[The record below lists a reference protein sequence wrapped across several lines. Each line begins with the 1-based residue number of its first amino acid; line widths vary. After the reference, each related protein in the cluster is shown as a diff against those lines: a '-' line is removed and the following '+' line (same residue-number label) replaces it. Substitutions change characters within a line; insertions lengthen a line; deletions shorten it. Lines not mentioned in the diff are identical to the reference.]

1 MKNRNSARYCK
12 VHHIPEISICHCLIK
27 RTGGK
32 ALQGGTKSGNLPHHF
47 LNGLRL
53 RDRTGPHIFISGIRM
68 LKKLILSVFA
78 FATIPVCAQVTL
90 GGIVIDSETGKPVQ
104 GANIRVEH
112 SLSGTSANSKGEFSI
127 TNLPQQESYKLSV
140 THVSYLPVTVTTGP
154 DNSIIIKMQE
164 SYINLGQVVVTGTG
178 THRRMTN
185 SPVPI
190 QVITAK
196 DIENAGATSLEDA
209 LTKLSPNIT
218 TMTNGM
224 GTFLNLNGMSQ
235 DYMIIL
241 ENGHRLG
248 GDERMARIGTG
259 NIKRIEIQSGAA
271 SALYGSEA
279 IGGVINIITDDSKN
293 GIGAS
298 SYTHYTSH
306 GRFTQTVDADVSQG
320 RLSSYTTYQRKEAD
334 NWQVNNIDEEGN
346 KTGRPMSMGYRSDNL
361 SQRFSYAVTDKLNI
375 SVRGNYNDYETRRP
389 ESATYF
395 KKSGGDF
402 KETQAYTYNMSHRTW
417 LYGLSADYMINSA
430 AYIEADFY
438 SDNFRSSYRYFSKSG
453 SFLPGDEQVRKET
466 AYYDG
471 TLKGIFKPNDM
482 NKLSVGMEYINEQL
496 DSESDNISSESM
508 FTAAAFV
515 QDELSLT
522 DDIQAVAGVRY
533 LYNGNFRSHATPNV
547 SLMYKPGNFRFRA
560 AWSAGYRAPTLSQ
573 IYATDQ
579 AKSTSRATVGNPEL
593 KPEKSRSASLNAEF
607 SNQRL
612 SVSVTGMVNNVTD
625 MINYRV
631 LSDAEIS
638 AMGYDDLHAQF
649 STIRQRSNIDEAHIK
664 SLSANANVYV
674 GAGFTLGGGYILT
687 DSKAISDGKETPVD
701 KSVKHSG
708 NVNAR
713 WDHNWGNYH
722 MNVNLNGHIQS
733 ERWSSTYGYA
743 PGYSQWDLNTTHTF
757 YVEDFILE
765 PGLGIENIFNE
776 RDTRP
781 WNSNFSTV
789 NPGRAVYVSLALKFR
804 K

>member
-1 MKNRNSARYCK
+1 
-12 VHHIPEISICHCLIK
+12 
-27 RTGGK
+27 
-32 ALQGGTKSGNLPHHF
+32 
-47 LNGLRL
+47 
-53 RDRTGPHIFISGIRM
+53 M

-78 FATIPVCAQVTL
+78 FVAMPVCAQVTL

-112 SLSGTSANSKGEFSI
+112 SLSGTSANSKGEFTIS
-127 TNLPQQESYKLSV
+127 NLPQQESYKLSV
-140 THVSYLPVTVTTGP
+140 THVSYLPVTVTTGA

-196 DIENAGATSLEDA
+196 DIENAGATSLEEA
-209 LTKLSPNIT
+209 LTRLSPNIT

-334 NWQVNNIDEEGN
+334 NWQVNDIDEEGN

-361 SQRFSYAVTDKLNI
+361 SQRFTYAVTDKLNL

-496 DSESDNISSESM
+496 DSESDNISRESM

-579 AKSTSRATVGNPEL
+579 AKSTSRATVGNPAL

-713 WDHNWGNYH
+713 WDHNWGDYH
-722 MNVNLNGHIQS
+722 LNVNLNGHIQS

>member
-1 MKNRNSARYCK
+1 
-12 VHHIPEISICHCLIK
+12 
-27 RTGGK
+27 
-32 ALQGGTKSGNLPHHF
+32 
-47 LNGLRL
+47 
-53 RDRTGPHIFISGIRM
+53 M

-579 AKSTSRATVGNPEL
+579 AKSTSRATVGNPGL

>member
-1 MKNRNSARYCK
+1 
-12 VHHIPEISICHCLIK
+12 
-27 RTGGK
+27 
-32 ALQGGTKSGNLPHHF
+32 
-47 LNGLRL
+47 
-53 RDRTGPHIFISGIRM
+53 M

-334 NWQVNNIDEEGN
+334 NWQVNDIDEEGN
-346 KTGRPMSMGYRSDNL
+346 KTGRPMSVGYRSDNL
-361 SQRFSYAVTDKLNI
+361 SQRFTYAVTDKLNI
-375 SVRGNYNDYETRRP
+375 SVRSNYNDYETRRP

-395 KKSGGDF
+395 KKSGSDY

-417 LYGLSADYMINSA
+417 LYGLSADYMISSA

-496 DSESDNISSESM
+496 DSESDNIRGESM

-522 DDIQAVAGVRY
+522 DDIQAVAGIRY

-579 AKSTSRATVGNPEL
+579 AKSTSRATVGNPAL

-789 NPGRAVYVSLALKFR
+789 SPGRAVCVSLALKFR

>member
-32 ALQGGTKSGNLPHHF
+32 ALQGGTKSGNLPHQF

-53 RDRTGPHIFISGIRM
+53 RDRTGPHVFISGIRM

-127 TNLPQQESYKLSV
+127 TNLPEQESYKLSV

-334 NWQVNNIDEEGN
+334 NWQVNDIDEEGN

-579 AKSTSRATVGNPEL
+579 AKSTSRATVGNPGL

-722 MNVNLNGHIQS
+722 MNVNLSGHIQS

>member
-1 MKNRNSARYCK
+1 MLRKLLLLVLACAS
-12 VHHIPEISICHCLIK
+12 IPSW
-27 RTGGK
+27 
-32 ALQGGTKSGNLPHHF
+32 
-47 LNGLRL
+47 
-53 RDRTGPHIFISGIRM
+53 
-68 LKKLILSVFA
+68 
-78 FATIPVCAQVTL
+78 AQVTL

-112 SLSGTSANSKGEFSI
+112 SLSGSTTNSKGEFTI
-127 TNLPQQESYKLSV
+127 NNLPVQESYKLSA
-140 THVSYLPVTVTTGP
+140 THVSYLPVNITTAQ

-196 DIENAGATSLEDA
+196 DIENAGAASLEDA

-224 GTFLNLNGMSQ
+224 GTFLNLNGMGQ
-235 DYMIIL
+235 DYLIIL

-248 GDERMARIGTG
+248 GDERMSRIGTA

-279 IGGVINIITDDSKN
+279 IGGVINIITDDSKS

-298 SYTHYTSH
+298 SYTHYTSF
-306 GRFTQTVDADVSQG
+306 GRFTQTVDADVSAG
-320 RLSSYTTYQRKEAD
+320 KFSSYTTYQRNEAD
-334 NWQVNNIDEEGN
+334 NWQVKDIDEDGY
-346 KTGRPMSMGYRSDNL
+346 KTGRPMSVGYRSDNL
-361 SQRFSYAVTDKLNI
+361 SQRFTYSVNDKLNL
-375 SVRGNYNDYETRRP
+375 SLRGNINNYDTRRP
-389 ESATYF
+389 ETATYF
-395 KKSGGDF
+395 KKTTTKDDDGNYIY

-417 LYGLSADYMINSA
+417 LYGVSADYMISPS
-430 AYIEADFY
+430 AYIEADFF
-438 SDNFRSSYRYFSKSG
+438 SDNFKSSYRYFSKSG
-453 SFLPGDEQVRKET
+453 SFLPGDEQIRKET

-471 TLKGIFKPNDM
+471 TVKGIFKPNDM
-482 NKLSVGMEYINEQL
+482 NKLSVGLEYIGEQL
-496 DSESDNISSESM
+496 ESESDNISNESTY
-508 FTAAAFV
+508 TAAAFV

-522 DDIQAVAGVRY
+522 DNIQAVAGVRY
-533 LYNGNFRSHATPNV
+533 LYNGNFKSHATPNV
-547 SLMYKPGNFRFRA
+547 SVMYKPGNFRFRA
-560 AWSAGYRAPTLSQ
+560 SWSAGYRSPTLSQ

-579 AKSTSRATVGNPEL
+579 SKTSSRATVGNPDL
-593 KPEKSRSASLNAEF
+593 KPEKSHSGSLNAEF
-607 SNQRL
+607 SNQRFSL
-612 SVSVTGMVNNVTD
+612 SVTGMINNVTD
-625 MINYRV
+625 MINYLV
-631 LSDAEIS
+631 LTDAQITS
-638 AMGYDDLHAQF
+638 LGYDALHADY

-664 SLSANANVYV
+664 SLSVNANVYV
-674 GAGFTLGGGYILT
+674 GAGLTIGGGYILT
-687 DSKAISDGKETPVD
+687 DSKAISEGNETPID

-708 NVNAR
+708 NVNVR

-722 MNVNLNGHIQS
+722 MNIDLNGHMQG

-765 PGLGIENIFNE
+765 PGIGIENIFNE

-789 NPGRAVYVSLALKFR
+789 NPGRSVYVSLALKFR

>member
-1 MKNRNSARYCK
+1 
-12 VHHIPEISICHCLIK
+12 
-27 RTGGK
+27 
-32 ALQGGTKSGNLPHHF
+32 
-47 LNGLRL
+47 
-53 RDRTGPHIFISGIRM
+53 M

-78 FATIPVCAQVTL
+78 FVAMPVCAQVTL

-112 SLSGTSANSKGEFSI
+112 SLSGTSANSKGEFTI

-334 NWQVNNIDEEGN
+334 NWQVNDIDEEGN

-361 SQRFSYAVTDKLNI
+361 SQRFTYAVTDKLNI

-417 LYGLSADYMINSA
+417 LYGLSADYMISSA

-496 DSESDNISSESM
+496 DSESDNISRESM

-579 AKSTSRATVGNPEL
+579 AKSTSRATVGNPAL
-593 KPEKSRSASLNAEF
+593 KPEKSQSASLNAEF

-664 SLSANANVYV
+664 SLSANANIYV

-713 WDHNWGNYH
+713 WDHNWGDYH
-722 MNVNLNGHIQS
+722 LNVNLNGHIQS

-781 WNSNFSTV
+781 WNSNFSTI

>member
-1 MKNRNSARYCK
+1 
-12 VHHIPEISICHCLIK
+12 
-27 RTGGK
+27 
-32 ALQGGTKSGNLPHHF
+32 
-47 LNGLRL
+47 
-53 RDRTGPHIFISGIRM
+53 M
-68 LKKLILSVFA
+68 LKKLFLLVFA
-78 FATIPVCAQVTL
+78 FTTVSVCAQVTL
-90 GGIVIDSETGKPVQ
+90 GGIVVDSETGKPVQ

-112 SLSGTSANSKGEFSI
+112 SLSGTSANSKGEFTIS
-127 TNLPQQESYKLSV
+127 NLPEQESYKLSV
-140 THVSYLPVTVTTGP
+140 THVSYLPVTVTTGQ

-185 SPVPI
+185 SPIPI

-209 LTKLSPNIT
+209 LTKLSPSIT

-235 DYMIIL
+235 DYMIVL

-248 GDERMARIGTG
+248 GDERLARISTG

-298 SYTHYTSH
+298 SYTHFTSH
-306 GRFTQTVDADVSQG
+306 GRFTQNIDADVSQG

-334 NWQVNNIDEEGN
+334 NWQVNDIDEEGN
-346 KTGRPMSMGYRSDNL
+346 KTGRPMSAGYRSDNL
-361 SQRFSYAVTDKLNI
+361 SQRFTYAVNDKFNV
-375 SVRGNYNDYETRRP
+375 SVRGNYNDYETHRP

-395 KKSGGDF
+395 KKSGTDY
-402 KETQAYTYNMSHRTW
+402 KETQAYTYNMAHRTW
-417 LYGLSADYMINSA
+417 LYGLSADYMISPA

-438 SDNFRSSYRYFSKSG
+438 SDNFSSSYKYFTKNG
-453 SFLPGDEQVRKET
+453 SFLPGDEQIRKET

-471 TLKGIFKPNDM
+471 TVKGIFKPNDM
-482 NKLSVGMEYINEQL
+482 NKLSVGVEYINERL
-496 DSESDNISSESM
+496 DSESDNISNESM
-508 FTAAAFV
+508 YTAAAFA
-515 QDELSLT
+515 QDEISIT
-522 DDIQAVAGVRY
+522 DNIQAVAGLRY
-533 LYNGNFRSHATPNV
+533 LYNGNFKSHATPNV

-560 AWSAGYRAPTLSQ
+560 AWSTGYRSPTLSQ

-579 AKSTSRATVGNPEL
+579 AKNASRATVGNPDL

-612 SVSVTGMVNNVTD
+612 SVSVTGLINNVTD

-638 AMGYDDLHAQF
+638 ALGYDALHADF

-664 SLSANANVYV
+664 SLSVNTNVYL

-687 DSKAISDGKETPVD
+687 DSKAISDGTETPVD

-713 WDHNWGNYH
+713 WDHNWGDYH
-722 MNVNLNGHIQS
+722 LNVNLNGHIQS

-765 PGLGIENIFNE
+765 PGIGIENIFNE

-789 NPGRAVYVSLALKFR
+789 NPGRSVYVSLALKFR

>member
-1 MKNRNSARYCK
+1 
-12 VHHIPEISICHCLIK
+12 
-27 RTGGK
+27 
-32 ALQGGTKSGNLPHHF
+32 
-47 LNGLRL
+47 
-53 RDRTGPHIFISGIRM
+53 M

-127 TNLPQQESYKLSV
+127 TNLPEQESYKLSV

-496 DSESDNISSESM
+496 DSESDNISRESM

-579 AKSTSRATVGNPEL
+579 AKSTSRATVGNPGL

-776 RDTRP
+776 RDARP

>member
-1 MKNRNSARYCK
+1 
-12 VHHIPEISICHCLIK
+12 
-27 RTGGK
+27 
-32 ALQGGTKSGNLPHHF
+32 
-47 LNGLRL
+47 
-53 RDRTGPHIFISGIRM
+53 M

-78 FATIPVCAQVTL
+78 FAAIPVCAQVTL

-127 TNLPQQESYKLSV
+127 TNLPEQESYKLSV

-334 NWQVNNIDEEGN
+334 NWQVNDIDEEGN

-722 MNVNLNGHIQS
+722 LNVNLSGHIQS

>member
-1 MKNRNSARYCK
+1 
-12 VHHIPEISICHCLIK
+12 
-27 RTGGK
+27 
-32 ALQGGTKSGNLPHHF
+32 
-47 LNGLRL
+47 
-53 RDRTGPHIFISGIRM
+53 M

-334 NWQVNNIDEEGN
+334 NWQVNDIDEEGN
-346 KTGRPMSMGYRSDNL
+346 KTGRPMSVGYRSDNL
-361 SQRFSYAVTDKLNI
+361 SQRFTYAVTDKLNI
-375 SVRGNYNDYETRRP
+375 SVRSNYNDYETRRP

-395 KKSGGDF
+395 KKSGSDY

-417 LYGLSADYMINSA
+417 LYGLSADYMISSA

-496 DSESDNISSESM
+496 DSESDNIRGESM

-522 DDIQAVAGVRY
+522 DDIQAVAGIRY

-579 AKSTSRATVGNPEL
+579 AKSTSRATVGNPAL

>member
-1 MKNRNSARYCK
+1 
-12 VHHIPEISICHCLIK
+12 
-27 RTGGK
+27 
-32 ALQGGTKSGNLPHHF
+32 
-47 LNGLRL
+47 
-53 RDRTGPHIFISGIRM
+53 M

-78 FATIPVCAQVTL
+78 FVAMHVCAQVTL

-112 SLSGTSANSKGEFSI
+112 SLSGTSANSKGEFTI

-334 NWQVNNIDEEGN
+334 NWQVNDIDEEGN

-395 KKSGGDF
+395 KKSGKNDDGSDKF

-417 LYGLSADYMINSA
+417 LYGLSADYMISSA

-466 AYYDG
+466 AFYDG

-496 DSESDNISSESM
+496 DSESDNISRESM

-522 DDIQAVAGVRY
+522 DDIQAVAGIRY

-579 AKSTSRATVGNPEL
+579 AKSTSRATVGNPAL
-593 KPEKSRSASLNAEF
+593 KPEKSTSASLNAEF

-713 WDHNWGNYH
+713 WDHNWGDYH
-722 MNVNLNGHIQS
+722 LNVNLNGHIQS

>member
-53 RDRTGPHIFISGIRM
+53 RDRTGPHVFISGIRM

-78 FATIPVCAQVTL
+78 FAVIPVCAQVTL

-127 TNLPQQESYKLSV
+127 TNLPEQESYKLSV

-334 NWQVNNIDEEGN
+334 NWQVNDIDEEGN

>member
-32 ALQGGTKSGNLPHHF
+32 ALQGGTKSGNLPHQF

-53 RDRTGPHIFISGIRM
+53 RDRTGPHVFISGIRM

-127 TNLPQQESYKLSV
+127 TNLPEQESYKLSV

-334 NWQVNNIDEEGN
+334 NWQVNDIDEEGN

-579 AKSTSRATVGNPEL
+579 AKSTSRATVGNPGL

>member
-1 MKNRNSARYCK
+1 
-12 VHHIPEISICHCLIK
+12 
-27 RTGGK
+27 
-32 ALQGGTKSGNLPHHF
+32 
-47 LNGLRL
+47 
-53 RDRTGPHIFISGIRM
+53 M

-127 TNLPQQESYKLSV
+127 TNLPEQESYKLSV

-306 GRFTQTVDADVSQG
+306 GRFTQTVDTDVSQG

-417 LYGLSADYMINSA
+417 LYGLSADYMISSA

-579 AKSTSRATVGNPEL
+579 AKSTSRATVGNPGL

>member
-1 MKNRNSARYCK
+1 MDNGSGTEPVRTF
-12 VHHIPEISICHCLIK
+12 LIV
-27 RTGGK
+27 
-32 ALQGGTKSGNLPHHF
+32 
-47 LNGLRL
+47 
-53 RDRTGPHIFISGIRM
+53 M

-78 FATIPVCAQVTL
+78 FAVIPVCAQVTL

-112 SLSGTSANSKGEFSI
+112 SLSGTSANSKGEFTIS
-127 TNLPQQESYKLSV
+127 NLPQQESYKLSV
-140 THVSYLPVTVTTGP
+140 THVSYLPVTVTTGA

-334 NWQVNNIDEEGN
+334 NWQVNDIDEEGN

-361 SQRFSYAVTDKLNI
+361 SQRFTYAVTDKLNL

-395 KKSGGDF
+395 KKSGKNDDGSDKF

-496 DSESDNISSESM
+496 DSESDNISRESM

-560 AWSAGYRAPTLSQ
+560 AWAAGYRAPTLSQ

-579 AKSTSRATVGNPEL
+579 AKSTSRATVGNPAL

-713 WDHNWGNYH
+713 WDHNWGDYH
-722 MNVNLNGHIQS
+722 LNVNLNGHIQS

-781 WNSNFSTV
+781 WNSNFSTIS
-789 NPGRAVYVSLALKFR
+789 PGRAVYVSLALKFR

>member
-1 MKNRNSARYCK
+1 
-12 VHHIPEISICHCLIK
+12 
-27 RTGGK
+27 
-32 ALQGGTKSGNLPHHF
+32 
-47 LNGLRL
+47 
-53 RDRTGPHIFISGIRM
+53 M

-78 FATIPVCAQVTL
+78 FAVIPVCAQVTL

-127 TNLPQQESYKLSV
+127 TNLPEQESYKLSV

-389 ESATYF
+389 ESVTYF

-579 AKSTSRATVGNPEL
+579 AKSTSRATVGNPGL

-713 WDHNWGNYH
+713 WDHNWGDYH
-722 MNVNLNGHIQS
+722 LNVNLNGHIQS

>member
-1 MKNRNSARYCK
+1 
-12 VHHIPEISICHCLIK
+12 
-27 RTGGK
+27 
-32 ALQGGTKSGNLPHHF
+32 
-47 LNGLRL
+47 
-53 RDRTGPHIFISGIRM
+53 M

-78 FATIPVCAQVTL
+78 FVAMPVCAQVTL

-140 THVSYLPVTVTTGP
+140 THVSYLPVTVTTAA

-164 SYINLGQVVVTGTG
+164 SYINQGQVVVTGTG

-209 LTKLSPNIT
+209 LTRLSPNIT

-248 GDERMARIGTG
+248 GDERMARISTG

-334 NWQVNNIDEEGN
+334 NWQVNDIDEEGN

-361 SQRFSYAVTDKLNI
+361 SQRFTYAVTDKLNL

-402 KETQAYTYNMSHRTW
+402 KETQAYTYNMSHHTW
-417 LYGLSADYMINSA
+417 LYGLSADYMISSA
-430 AYIEADFY
+430 AYFEADFY

-496 DSESDNISSESM
+496 DSESDNIRSESM

-560 AWSAGYRAPTLSQ
+560 AWSSGYRAPTLSQ

-579 AKSTSRATVGNPEL
+579 AKSTSRATVGNPAL
-593 KPEKSRSASLNAEF
+593 KPEKSTSASLNAEF

-713 WDHNWGNYH
+713 WDHNWGDYH
-722 MNVNLNGHIQS
+722 MNINLNGHIQS

-781 WNSNFSTV
+781 WNSNFSTIS
-789 NPGRAVYVSLALKFR
+789 PGRAVYVSLALKFR

>member
-1 MKNRNSARYCK
+1 
-12 VHHIPEISICHCLIK
+12 
-27 RTGGK
+27 
-32 ALQGGTKSGNLPHHF
+32 
-47 LNGLRL
+47 
-53 RDRTGPHIFISGIRM
+53 M
-68 LKKLILSVFA
+68 LKKLFFLVFA
-78 FATIPVCAQVTL
+78 CTVMPAWAQVTL

-112 SLSGTSANSKGEFSI
+112 SLSGSSTNSKGEFTI
-127 TNLPQQESYKLSV
+127 GNLPDQESYKLSV
-140 THVSYLPVTVTTGP
+140 THVSYLPVNVSTVR

-190 QVITAK
+190 QVITSK

-235 DYMIIL
+235 DYLIIL

-248 GDERMARIGTG
+248 GDERLARISTG

-279 IGGVINIITDDSKN
+279 IGGVINIITDDSKS

-298 SYTHYTSH
+298 GYTHYTSK
-306 GRFTQTVDADVSQG
+306 GRFTQNIDADVSSG

-334 NWQVNNIDEEGN
+334 NWQVNDIDEEGYQ
-346 KTGRPMSMGYRSDNL
+346 TGRPMSAGYRSDNL
-361 SQRFSYAVTDKLNI
+361 SQRFTYAVNDKFNL
-375 SVRGNYNDYETRRP
+375 SLRGNYNDYETRRP
-389 ESATYF
+389 ETATYF
-395 KKSGGDF
+395 KKSGNNY
-402 KETQAYTYNMSHRTW
+402 KETQAYSYNMAHRTW
-417 LYGLSADYMINSA
+417 LYGLSADYMISPS

-438 SDNFRSSYRYFSKSG
+438 SDNFTSSYKYFSKSG
-453 SFLPGDEQVRKET
+453 TFLPGDEQTRKET

-471 TLKGIFKPNDM
+471 TVKGIFKPNDM
-482 NKLSVGMEYINEQL
+482 NKLSVGIEYINERL
-496 DSESDNISSESM
+496 DSESDNISKESM
-508 FTAAAFV
+508 YTAAAFV
-515 QDELSLT
+515 QDEISIT
-522 DDIQAVAGVRY
+522 GNIQAVVGVRY
-533 LYNGNFRSHATPNV
+533 LYNGNFKSHATPNV
-547 SLMYKPGNFRFRA
+547 SVMYKPGNFRFRA
-560 AWSAGYRAPTLSQ
+560 ALSAGYRSPTLSQ

-579 AKSTSRATVGNPEL
+579 SKTSSRATVGNPDL
-593 KPEKSRSASLNAEF
+593 KPEKSQSASVNAEF

-612 SVSVTGMVNNVTD
+612 SISVTGLINNVTD

-638 AMGYDDLHAQF
+638 ALGYDALHADF
-649 STIRQRSNIDEAHIK
+649 STIRQRSNVDEAHIK
-664 SLSANANVYV
+664 SLSVNTNVYV

-687 DSKAISDGKETPVD
+687 DTKAISDGKETPVD

-713 WDHNWGNYH
+713 WDHNWGGYH
-722 MNVNLNGHIQS
+722 LNVNLNGHIQG

-743 PGYSQWDLNTTHTF
+743 PAYSQWDLNTTHTF

-765 PGLGIENIFNE
+765 PGIGIENIFNE

-789 NPGRAVYVSLALKFR
+789 NPGRAVYVSLAMKFR

>member
-1 MKNRNSARYCK
+1 
-12 VHHIPEISICHCLIK
+12 
-27 RTGGK
+27 
-32 ALQGGTKSGNLPHHF
+32 
-47 LNGLRL
+47 
-53 RDRTGPHIFISGIRM
+53 M

-78 FATIPVCAQVTL
+78 FAVIPVCAQVTL

-127 TNLPQQESYKLSV
+127 TNLPEQESYKLSV

-334 NWQVNNIDEEGN
+334 NWQVNDIDEEGN

>member
-1 MKNRNSARYCK
+1 
-12 VHHIPEISICHCLIK
+12 
-27 RTGGK
+27 
-32 ALQGGTKSGNLPHHF
+32 
-47 LNGLRL
+47 
-53 RDRTGPHIFISGIRM
+53 M

-127 TNLPQQESYKLSV
+127 TNLPEQESYKLSV

-334 NWQVNNIDEEGN
+334 NWQVNDIDEEGN
-346 KTGRPMSMGYRSDNL
+346 KTGRPMSMGYHSDNL

-417 LYGLSADYMINSA
+417 LYGLSADYMISSA

-687 DSKAISDGKETPVD
+687 DSKAISDGKETPAD
-701 KSVKHSG
+701 KSVKHRG

>member
-1 MKNRNSARYCK
+1 
-12 VHHIPEISICHCLIK
+12 
-27 RTGGK
+27 
-32 ALQGGTKSGNLPHHF
+32 
-47 LNGLRL
+47 
-53 RDRTGPHIFISGIRM
+53 M

-78 FATIPVCAQVTL
+78 FAVIPVCAQVTL

-127 TNLPQQESYKLSV
+127 SNLPEQDSYKLSV

-209 LTKLSPNIT
+209 LTRLSPNIT

-334 NWQVNNIDEEGN
+334 NWQVNDIDEEGN

-361 SQRFSYAVTDKLNI
+361 SQRFTYAVTDKLNL

-579 AKSTSRATVGNPEL
+579 AKSTSRATVGNPGL

>member
-1 MKNRNSARYCK
+1 
-12 VHHIPEISICHCLIK
+12 
-27 RTGGK
+27 
-32 ALQGGTKSGNLPHHF
+32 
-47 LNGLRL
+47 
-53 RDRTGPHIFISGIRM
+53 M

-127 TNLPQQESYKLSV
+127 TNLPEQESYKLSV

>member
-1 MKNRNSARYCK
+1 
-12 VHHIPEISICHCLIK
+12 
-27 RTGGK
+27 
-32 ALQGGTKSGNLPHHF
+32 
-47 LNGLRL
+47 
-53 RDRTGPHIFISGIRM
+53 
-68 LKKLILSVFA
+68 
-78 FATIPVCAQVTL
+78 
-90 GGIVIDSETGKPVQ
+90 
-104 GANIRVEH
+104 
-112 SLSGTSANSKGEFSI
+112 
-127 TNLPQQESYKLSV
+127 
-140 THVSYLPVTVTTGP
+140 
-154 DNSIIIKMQE
+154 
-164 SYINLGQVVVTGTG
+164 
-178 THRRMTN
+178 
-185 SPVPI
+185 
-190 QVITAK
+190 
-196 DIENAGATSLEDA
+196 
-209 LTKLSPNIT
+209 
-218 TMTNGM
+218 
-224 GTFLNLNGMSQ
+224 
-235 DYMIIL
+235 
-241 ENGHRLG
+241 
-248 GDERMARIGTG
+248 
-259 NIKRIEIQSGAA
+259 
-271 SALYGSEA
+271 
-279 IGGVINIITDDSKN
+279 
-293 GIGAS
+293 
-298 SYTHYTSH
+298 
-306 GRFTQTVDADVSQG
+306 
-320 RLSSYTTYQRKEAD
+320 
-334 NWQVNNIDEEGN
+334 
-346 KTGRPMSMGYRSDNL
+346 MSMGYRSDNL

>member
-1 MKNRNSARYCK
+1 MPLLNKKDGREGTPGRDQVRKPAA
-12 VHHIPEISICHCLIK
+12 SIIY
-27 RTGGK
+27 G
-32 ALQGGTKSGNLPHHF
+32 Q
-47 LNGLRL
+47 RL
-53 RDRTGPHIFISGIRM
+53 RDRTSPHIFSSGTVM

-78 FATIPVCAQVTL
+78 FVAMPVCAQVTL

-127 TNLPQQESYKLSV
+127 SNLPEQDSYKLSV

-334 NWQVNNIDEEGN
+334 NWQVNDIDEEGN

-361 SQRFSYAVTDKLNI
+361 SQRFTYAVTDKLNI

-417 LYGLSADYMINSA
+417 LYGLSADYMISSA

-496 DSESDNISSESM
+496 DSESDNISRESM

-579 AKSTSRATVGNPEL
+579 AKSTSRATVGNPAL
-593 KPEKSRSASLNAEF
+593 KPEKSTSASLNAEF

-713 WDHNWGNYH
+713 WDHNWGDYH
-722 MNVNLNGHIQS
+722 LNVNLNGHIQS

-781 WNSNFSTV
+781 WNSNFSTIS
-789 NPGRAVYVSLALKFR
+789 PGRAVYVSLALKFR

>member
-53 RDRTGPHIFISGIRM
+53 RDRTGPHVFISGIRM

-334 NWQVNNIDEEGN
+334 NWQVNDIDEEGN

-579 AKSTSRATVGNPEL
+579 AKSTSRATVGNPGL

-638 AMGYDDLHAQF
+638 DMGYDDLHAQF

>member
-1 MKNRNSARYCK
+1 
-12 VHHIPEISICHCLIK
+12 
-27 RTGGK
+27 
-32 ALQGGTKSGNLPHHF
+32 
-47 LNGLRL
+47 
-53 RDRTGPHIFISGIRM
+53 M

-78 FATIPVCAQVTL
+78 FVAMPVCAQVTL

-112 SLSGTSANSKGEFSI
+112 SLSGTSANSKGEFTI

-334 NWQVNNIDEEGN
+334 NWQVNDIDEEGN

-361 SQRFSYAVTDKLNI
+361 SQRFTYAVTDKLNI

-417 LYGLSADYMINSA
+417 LYGLSADYMISSA

-496 DSESDNISSESM
+496 DSESDNISRESM

-579 AKSTSRATVGNPEL
+579 AKSTSRATVGNPAL
-593 KPEKSRSASLNAEF
+593 KPEKSTSASLNAEF
-607 SNQRL
+607 SNQCL

-713 WDHNWGNYH
+713 WDHNWGDYH
-722 MNVNLNGHIQS
+722 LNVNLNGHIQS

-781 WNSNFSTV
+781 WNSNFSTIS
-789 NPGRAVYVSLALKFR
+789 PGRAVYVSLALKFR

>member
-1 MKNRNSARYCK
+1 
-12 VHHIPEISICHCLIK
+12 
-27 RTGGK
+27 
-32 ALQGGTKSGNLPHHF
+32 
-47 LNGLRL
+47 
-53 RDRTGPHIFISGIRM
+53 M

-127 TNLPQQESYKLSV
+127 TNLPEQESYKLSV

-334 NWQVNNIDEEGN
+334 NWQVNDIDEEGN

-579 AKSTSRATVGNPEL
+579 AKSTSRATVGNPGL

-713 WDHNWGNYH
+713 WDHNWGDYH
-722 MNVNLNGHIQS
+722 LNVNLNGHIQS

-765 PGLGIENIFNE
+765 PGLRIENIFNE

>member
-1 MKNRNSARYCK
+1 
-12 VHHIPEISICHCLIK
+12 
-27 RTGGK
+27 
-32 ALQGGTKSGNLPHHF
+32 
-47 LNGLRL
+47 
-53 RDRTGPHIFISGIRM
+53 M

-78 FATIPVCAQVTL
+78 FVAMPVCAQVTL

-127 TNLPQQESYKLSV
+127 SNLPEQDSYKLSV
-140 THVSYLPVTVTTGP
+140 THVSYLPVTVTTGA

-248 GDERMARIGTG
+248 GDERMTRIGTG

-334 NWQVNNIDEEGN
+334 NWQVNDIDEEGN

-496 DSESDNISSESM
+496 DSESDNISRESM

-560 AWSAGYRAPTLSQ
+560 AWAAGYRAPTLSQ

-579 AKSTSRATVGNPEL
+579 AKSTSRATVGNPAL

-713 WDHNWGNYH
+713 WDHNWGDYH
-722 MNVNLNGHIQS
+722 LNVNLNGHIQS

-781 WNSNFSTV
+781 WNSNFSTIS
-789 NPGRAVYVSLALKFR
+789 PGRAVYVSLALKFR

>member
-1 MKNRNSARYCK
+1 M
-12 VHHIPEISICHCLIK
+12 
-27 RTGGK
+27 
-32 ALQGGTKSGNLPHHF
+32 
-47 LNGLRL
+47 
-53 RDRTGPHIFISGIRM
+53 
-68 LKKLILSVFA
+68 
-78 FATIPVCAQVTL
+78 

-320 RLSSYTTYQRKEAD
+320 HLSSYTTYQRKEAD
-334 NWQVNNIDEEGN
+334 NWQVNDIDEEGN

-361 SQRFSYAVTDKLNI
+361 SQRFTYAVTDKLNL

-496 DSESDNISSESM
+496 DSESDNIRGESM

-522 DDIQAVAGVRY
+522 DDIQAVAGLRY

-579 AKSTSRATVGNPEL
+579 AKSTSRATVGNPAL
-593 KPEKSRSASLNAEF
+593 KPEKSTSASLNAEF

-713 WDHNWGNYH
+713 WDHNWGDYH
-722 MNVNLNGHIQS
+722 LNVNLNGHIQS

-781 WNSNFSTV
+781 WNSNFSTIS
-789 NPGRAVYVSLALKFR
+789 PGRAVYVSLALKFR

>member
-1 MKNRNSARYCK
+1 MLRK
-12 VHHIPEISICHCLIK
+12 L
-27 RTGGK
+27 
-32 ALQGGTKSGNLPHHF
+32 F
-47 LNGLRL
+47 LL
-53 RDRTGPHIFISGIRM
+53 
-68 LKKLILSVFA
+68 VFA
-78 FATIPVCAQVTL
+78 CASIPSWAQVTL

-112 SLSGTSANSKGEFSI
+112 SLSGSTTNSKGEFTI
-127 TNLPQQESYKLSV
+127 NNLPVQESYKLSA
-140 THVSYLPVTVTTGP
+140 THVSYLPANITTVQ

-164 SYINLGQVVVTGTG
+164 SHINLGQVVVTGTG

-196 DIENAGATSLEDA
+196 DIENAGAASLEDA

-224 GTFLNLNGMSQ
+224 GTFLNLNGMGQ
-235 DYMIIL
+235 DYLIIL

-248 GDERMARIGTG
+248 GDERMSRIGTA

-279 IGGVINIITDDSKN
+279 IGGVINIITDDSKS

-298 SYTHYTSH
+298 SYTRYTSF
-306 GRFTQTVDADVSQG
+306 GRFTQTVDADVSAG
-320 RLSSYTTYQRKEAD
+320 KLSSYTTYQRNEAD
-334 NWQVNNIDEEGN
+334 NWQVNDIDEDGY
-346 KTGRPMSMGYRSDNL
+346 KTGRPMSVGYRSDNL
-361 SQRFSYAVTDKLNI
+361 SQRFTYAVNDKLNI
-375 SVRGNYNDYETRRP
+375 SLRGNYNNYDTRRP
-389 ESATYF
+389 ETATYF
-395 KKSGGDF
+395 KKTTTKDDDGNYIY

-417 LYGLSADYMINSA
+417 LYGVSADYMISPS
-430 AYIEADFY
+430 AYIEADFF
-438 SDNFRSSYRYFSKSG
+438 SDNFTSSYKYFSKSG
-453 SFLPGDEQVRKET
+453 SFLPGDEQIRKET

-471 TLKGIFKPNDM
+471 TVKGIFKPNDM
-482 NKLSVGMEYINEQL
+482 NKLSVGLEYIGEQL
-496 DSESDNISSESM
+496 DSESDNISNQSTY
-508 FTAAAFV
+508 TAAAFV

-522 DDIQAVAGVRY
+522 DNIQAVAGVRY
-533 LYNGNFRSHATPNV
+533 LYNGNFKSHATPNV
-547 SLMYKPGNFRFRA
+547 SIMYKPGDFRFRA
-560 AWSAGYRAPTLSQ
+560 TWSAGYRSPTLSQ

-579 AKSTSRATVGNPEL
+579 SKTASRATVGNPDL
-593 KPEKSRSASLNAEF
+593 KPEKSQSGSINAEY

-612 SVSVTGMVNNVTD
+612 SLSVTGMINNVTD

-631 LSDAEIS
+631 LTDAQITS
-638 AMGYDDLHAQF
+638 LGYDALHADY

-664 SLSANANVYV
+664 SLSVNANVYL
-674 GAGFTLGGGYILT
+674 GAGFTMGGGYILT
-687 DSKAISDGKETPVD
+687 DSKAISEGNETPVD
-701 KSVKHSG
+701 KSVRHSG
-708 NVNAR
+708 NVNVR

-722 MNVNLNGHIQS
+722 MNIDLNGHVQG

-765 PGLGIENIFNE
+765 PGIGVENILNE

-789 NPGRAVYVSLALKFR
+789 NPGRSVYVSLALKFR

>member
-1 MKNRNSARYCK
+1 MLRK
-12 VHHIPEISICHCLIK
+12 L
-27 RTGGK
+27 
-32 ALQGGTKSGNLPHHF
+32 F
-47 LNGLRL
+47 LL
-53 RDRTGPHIFISGIRM
+53 
-68 LKKLILSVFA
+68 VFA
-78 FATIPVCAQVTL
+78 CASIPLWAQVSL
-90 GGIVIDSETGKPVQ
+90 GGIVVDSETGKPVQ

-112 SLSGTSANSKGEFSI
+112 SLSGSSTNSKGEFTI
-127 TNLPQQESYKLSV
+127 TNLPDQENYKLSV
-140 THVSYLPVTVTTGP
+140 THISYLPVTVTTGQ

-224 GTFLNLNGMSQ
+224 GTFLNLNGMGQ

-248 GDERMARIGTG
+248 GDERTARISTG

-279 IGGVINIITDDSKN
+279 IGGVINIITDDSKS

-306 GRFTQTVDADVSQG
+306 GRFTQNVDADVSSG
-320 RLSSYTTYQRKEAD
+320 KLSSYTTYQRNEAD
-334 NWQVNNIDEEGN
+334 NWQVSDIDEEGY
-346 KTGRPMSMGYRSDNL
+346 KTGRPMSAGFRSDNI
-361 SQRFSYAVTDKLNI
+361 SQRFTYAVNDRFNV
-375 SVRGNYNDYETRRP
+375 SVRGNYNDYDTRRP

-395 KKSGGDF
+395 KKSGKNDDGSDKF
-402 KETQAYTYNMSHRTW
+402 KETQAYTYNLSHRTW
-417 LYGLSADYMINSA
+417 LYGVGADYMISPK
-430 AYIEADFY
+430 AYLEADFF
-438 SDNFRSSYRYFSKSG
+438 SDNFRSSYSYFAKSG
-453 SFLPGDEQVRKET
+453 TFLPGDEQIRKET

-471 TLKGIFKPNDM
+471 TIKGIFKPNDM
-482 NKLSVGMEYINEQL
+482 NKLSVGVEYIGERL
-496 DSESDNISSESM
+496 KSESDNISSESM
-508 FTAAAFV
+508 YTAAAFV
-515 QDELSLT
+515 QDEISIT
-522 DDIQAVAGVRY
+522 EKIQAVAGVRY
-533 LYNGNFRSHATPNV
+533 LYNGNFKSHATPNV
-547 SLMYKPGNFRFRA
+547 SIMYKPGGFRFRA
-560 AWSAGYRAPTLSQ
+560 AWSTGYRSPTLSQ

-579 AKSTSRATVGNPEL
+579 AKSTSRATVGNPDL
-593 KPEKSRSASLNAEF
+593 QPEKSRTASLNAEY

-612 SVSVTGMVNNVTD
+612 SLSVTGLINNVTD

-631 LSDAEIS
+631 LSDAEIT
-638 AMGYDDLHAQF
+638 ALGYDDLHSEF

-701 KSVKHSG
+701 KSVKQSG

-713 WDHNWGNYH
+713 WDHNWGDYH
-722 MNVNLNGHIQS
+722 LNVNLNGHIQS

-781 WNSNFSTV
+781 WNSNFSTTS
-789 NPGRAVYVSLALKFR
+789 PGRAVYVSLALKFR

>member
-1 MKNRNSARYCK
+1 MFACAS
-12 VHHIPEISICHCLIK
+12 IPLW
-27 RTGGK
+27 
-32 ALQGGTKSGNLPHHF
+32 
-47 LNGLRL
+47 
-53 RDRTGPHIFISGIRM
+53 
-68 LKKLILSVFA
+68 
-78 FATIPVCAQVTL
+78 AQVSL
-90 GGIVIDSETGKPVQ
+90 GGIVVDSETGKPVQ

-112 SLSGTSANSKGEFSI
+112 SLSGSSTNSKGEFTI
-127 TNLPQQESYKLSV
+127 TNLPDQENYKLSV
-140 THVSYLPVTVTTGP
+140 THISYLPVTVTTGQ

-224 GTFLNLNGMSQ
+224 GTFLNLNGMGQ

-248 GDERMARIGTG
+248 GDERTARISTG

-279 IGGVINIITDDSKN
+279 IGGVINIITDDSKS

-306 GRFTQTVDADVSQG
+306 GRFTQNVDADVSSG
-320 RLSSYTTYQRKEAD
+320 KLSSYTTYQRNEAD
-334 NWQVNNIDEEGN
+334 NWQVNDIDEEGY
-346 KTGRPMSMGYRSDNL
+346 KTGRPMSAGFRSDNI
-361 SQRFSYAVTDKLNI
+361 SQRFTYAVNDRFNV
-375 SVRGNYNDYETRRP
+375 SVRGNYNDYDTRRP

-395 KKSGGDF
+395 KKTTQKDTVGNYIY
-402 KETQAYTYNMSHRTW
+402 KETQAYTYNLSHRTW
-417 LYGLSADYMINSA
+417 LYGVGADYMISPK
-430 AYIEADFY
+430 AYLEADFF
-438 SDNFRSSYRYFSKSG
+438 SDNFRSSYSYFAKSG
-453 SFLPGDEQVRKET
+453 TFLPGDEQIRKET

-471 TLKGIFKPNDM
+471 TIKGIFKPNDM
-482 NKLSVGMEYINEQL
+482 NKLSVGVEYIGERL
-496 DSESDNISSESM
+496 KSESDNISSESM
-508 FTAAAFV
+508 YTAAAFV
-515 QDELSLT
+515 QDEISIT
-522 DDIQAVAGVRY
+522 EKIQAVAGVRY
-533 LYNGNFRSHATPNV
+533 LYNGNFKSHATPNV
-547 SLMYKPGNFRFRA
+547 SIMYKPRGFRFRA
-560 AWSAGYRAPTLSQ
+560 AWSTGYRSPTLSQ

-579 AKSTSRATVGNPEL
+579 AKSTSRATVGNPDL
-593 KPEKSRSASLNAEF
+593 QPEKSRTASLNAEY

-612 SVSVTGMVNNVTD
+612 SLSVTGLINNVTD

-631 LSDAEIS
+631 LSDAEIT
-638 AMGYDDLHAQF
+638 ALGYDDLHSEF

-713 WDHNWGNYH
+713 WDHNWGDYH
-722 MNVNLNGHIQS
+722 LNVNLNGHIQS

-765 PGLGIENIFNE
+765 PGIGIENIFNE

-789 NPGRAVYVSLALKFR
+789 NPGRSVYVSLALKFR

>member
-1 MKNRNSARYCK
+1 
-12 VHHIPEISICHCLIK
+12 
-27 RTGGK
+27 
-32 ALQGGTKSGNLPHHF
+32 
-47 LNGLRL
+47 
-53 RDRTGPHIFISGIRM
+53 M

-78 FATIPVCAQVTL
+78 FVAMPVCAQVTL

-127 TNLPQQESYKLSV
+127 SNLPEQDSYKLSV

-334 NWQVNNIDEEGN
+334 NWQVNDIDEEGN

-361 SQRFSYAVTDKLNI
+361 SQRFTYAVTDKLNL

-395 KKSGGDF
+395 KKSGGNF

-417 LYGLSADYMINSA
+417 LYGLSADYMISSA

-496 DSESDNISSESM
+496 DSESDNISRESM

-713 WDHNWGNYH
+713 WDHNWGDYH
-722 MNVNLNGHIQS
+722 LNVNLNGHIQS

>member
-1 MKNRNSARYCK
+1 
-12 VHHIPEISICHCLIK
+12 
-27 RTGGK
+27 
-32 ALQGGTKSGNLPHHF
+32 
-47 LNGLRL
+47 
-53 RDRTGPHIFISGIRM
+53 M

-78 FATIPVCAQVTL
+78 FVAMPVCAQVTL

-112 SLSGTSANSKGEFSI
+112 SLSWTSANSKGEFTI

-334 NWQVNNIDEEGN
+334 NWQVNDIDEEGN

-361 SQRFSYAVTDKLNI
+361 SQRFTYAVTDKLNL

-395 KKSGGDF
+395 KKSGKNDDGSDKF

-417 LYGLSADYMINSA
+417 LYGLSADYMISSA

-496 DSESDNISSESM
+496 DSESDNISRESM

-522 DDIQAVAGVRY
+522 DDIQAVAGIRY

-607 SNQRL
+607 SSQRL

-713 WDHNWGNYH
+713 WDHNWGDYH
-722 MNVNLNGHIQS
+722 LNVNLNGHIQS

>member
-1 MKNRNSARYCK
+1 M
-12 VHHIPEISICHCLIK
+12 
-27 RTGGK
+27 
-32 ALQGGTKSGNLPHHF
+32 
-47 LNGLRL
+47 
-53 RDRTGPHIFISGIRM
+53 
-68 LKKLILSVFA
+68 FA
-78 FATIPVCAQVTL
+78 FVAMPVCAQVIL

-112 SLSGTSANSKGEFSI
+112 SLNGTSANSKGEFSI
-127 TNLPQQESYKLSV
+127 SNLPEQDSYKLSV

-361 SQRFSYAVTDKLNI
+361 SQRFTYAVTDKLNI

-395 KKSGGDF
+395 KKSGKNDDGSDKF

-417 LYGLSADYMINSA
+417 LYGLSADYMISSA

-496 DSESDNISSESM
+496 DSESDNIRGESM

-522 DDIQAVAGVRY
+522 DDIQAVAGIRY

-733 ERWSSTYGYA
+733 ERWSSTYGYT

-781 WNSNFSTV
+781 WNSNFSTIS
-789 NPGRAVYVSLALKFR
+789 PGRAVYVSLALKFR

>member
-53 RDRTGPHIFISGIRM
+53 RDRTGPHVFISGIRM

-127 TNLPQQESYKLSV
+127 TNLPEQESYKLSV

-334 NWQVNNIDEEGN
+334 NWQVNDIDEEGN

-453 SFLPGDEQVRKET
+453 SFLPGDEQVRKQT

-560 AWSAGYRAPTLSQ
+560 AWSAGYRAPSLSQ

-593 KPEKSRSASLNAEF
+593 KPEKSRSASLNTEF

>member
-1 MKNRNSARYCK
+1 
-12 VHHIPEISICHCLIK
+12 
-27 RTGGK
+27 
-32 ALQGGTKSGNLPHHF
+32 
-47 LNGLRL
+47 
-53 RDRTGPHIFISGIRM
+53 M

-78 FATIPVCAQVTL
+78 FVAMPVCAQVIL
-90 GGIVIDSETGKPVQ
+90 GGIVIDSGTGKPVQ

-127 TNLPQQESYKLSV
+127 SNLPEQDSYKLSV

-196 DIENAGATSLEDA
+196 DIENSGATSLEDA

-334 NWQVNNIDEEGN
+334 NWQVNDIDEEGN

-361 SQRFSYAVTDKLNI
+361 SQRFTYAVTDKLNL

-395 KKSGGDF
+395 KKSGSDY

-417 LYGLSADYMINSA
+417 LYGLSADYMISSA

-496 DSESDNISSESM
+496 DSESDNIRGESM

-522 DDIQAVAGVRY
+522 DDIQAVAGIRY

-579 AKSTSRATVGNPEL
+579 AKSTSRATVGNPSL

-789 NPGRAVYVSLALKFR
+789 SPGRAVYVSLALKFR